1 MNTKLQVLRAALSVV
16 ALVVVGFVALIG
28 IQFATSIHMVLNP
41 PLGIFLVAVVL
52 TGLVALYIISK
63 FFSLLRLIAMGQTF
77 TQASVVVFRR
87 IRIATLVAAITT
99 LGSLPAMY
107 MWADG
112 DDAPG
117 LMLIGLGVAFIP
129 FAIYAAFAVVEQ
141 VLRNAVQSQQHPV
154 HN

>member
-1 MNTKLQVLRAALSVV
+1 MKAKLRVLRAALGVV

-28 IQFATSIHMVLNP
+28 IQFSTSIKMALNL
-41 PLGIFLVAVVL
+41 PLGIFLVAVVV
-52 TGLVALYIISK
+52 TALVALYIISK
-63 FFSLLRLIAMGQTF
+63 FFSLLRLIAMDQMF
-77 TQASVVVFRR
+77 TQASVVVFRH
-87 IRIATLVAAITT
+87 IRAATLVAAITT

-107 MWADG
+107 VWAAG

-141 VLRNAVQSQQHPV
+141 VLRNAVQSHQHPV